1 MSRRH
6 KNDYSPDVGKRQRID
21 SIPEPR
27 RGSPYVRT
35 PHLRPCHDE
44 EEAGFLRFSNGF
56 DHNCHSQSSEE
67 LPEVLIVPHIPD
79 SLDSYARDK
88 VLLDFSFVQFYI
100 RPLTAT
106 YFLKTNCFIWSLSNT
121 VLEVRDGSLEIL
133 FICMSSCS
141 SAGFSNGGAVWGLW
155 ATNVRSDQERVLPSA
170 ASARYTMHLCR
181 FEQCKIQCFTAW
193 FFSYSS
199 NVYIFS
205 LQLPICTLLV
215 PLWMVWAAGPVM
227 LICV

>member
-106 YFLKTNCFIWSLSNT
+106 YFLKSQRWVSGDTFHLYVFLFLSWVFKWWSCLRPVSN
-121 VLEVRDGSLEIL
+121 ECQI
-133 FICMSSCS
+133 
-141 SAGFSNGGAVWGLW
+141 
-155 ATNVRSDQERVLPSA
+155 
-170 ASARYTMHLCR
+170 
-181 FEQCKIQCFTAW
+181 
-193 FFSYSS
+193 
-199 NVYIFS
+199 
-205 LQLPICTLLV
+205 
-215 PLWMVWAAGPVM
+215 
-227 LICV
+227 

>member
-1 MSRRH
+1 MNGNLQQQHILTQTLSPTDASMSFSNNFDSLLMNSDCFLKLHNIFCLFFFFLVNVPMSRRH

-141 SAGFSNGGAVWGLW
+141 SAGFSNGGAV
-155 ATNVRSDQERVLPSA
+155 
-170 ASARYTMHLCR
+170 
-181 FEQCKIQCFTAW
+181 
-193 FFSYSS
+193 
-199 NVYIFS
+199 
-205 LQLPICTLLV
+205 
-215 PLWMVWAAGPVM
+215 
-227 LICV
+227 